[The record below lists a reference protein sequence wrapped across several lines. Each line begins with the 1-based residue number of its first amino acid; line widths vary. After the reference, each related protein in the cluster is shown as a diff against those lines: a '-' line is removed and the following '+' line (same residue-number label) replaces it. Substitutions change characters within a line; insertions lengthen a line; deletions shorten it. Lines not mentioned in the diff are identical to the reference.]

1 MNKKTYSI
9 EISGVQNAQYAQ
21 RLIGNKCYHD
31 FVGPDGFVARMEI
44 VLEDLT
50 VFHSIDARNVSRALD
65 LVKAMDFTGII
76 YIGVDVFL
84 APWYSQCTQLFTVNL
99 NQEQDN

>member
-21 RLIGNKCYHD
+21 RSIGNKCYHD
-31 FVGPDGFVARMEI
+31 FVGPDGFLARMEV

-50 VFHSIDARNVSRALD
+50 VFHSIDARNVSR
-65 LVKAMDFTGII
+65 
-76 YIGVDVFL
+76 
-84 APWYSQCTQLFTVNL
+84 LFTINL